1 MSFNGENQPDLSKYA
16 DWHPEGKGQG
26 RDYTKDPRDAFEVKG
41 NGGRNQKPKRTG
53 NPSATEHFSYRKK
66 RRKGRKEAHEAYA
79 NSDYNNLDGGIR
91 VASESASAAVAEVSI
106 PTIEPV
112 AFAGAPEP
120 ALYVSGSVDEET
132 PIVEPDRVLGTGIG
146 ALEASTS
153 PAAEIPIQ
161 PVSEVAAPAEQSAQ
175 PQETLGEIMQRLGAH
190 REELKK
196 KAEQVYGDLQE
207 NNAVIEQVSSISEAS
222 KLRAGEQTL

>member
-53 NPSATEHFSYRKK
+53 NPSDTKNFYYRKEGQK
-66 RRKGRKEAHEAYA
+66 RREEAHKPPA
-79 NSDYNNLDGGIR
+79 NSDYNNLDG
-91 VASESASAAVAEVSI
+91 VVSESASAAVAEVSI

-175 PQETLGEIMQRLGAH
+175 PQETLGEMMQRLGAH

-207 NNAVIEQVSSISEAS
+207 NNAVIE
-222 KLRAGEQTL
+222 